1 MQHADEA
8 AVRVFEKGHKG
19 PTQLYY
25 CMVQVTFTATDD
37 LIPRIDAAAQDS
49 GISRSRWIA
58 ETIEKA
64 LDPTTLVPADGSHS
78 NEEYERI
85 VTEYERMK
93 YQVEMLNHQ
102 IQDRGGEIAWL
113 RGQVS
118 LLTEQM
124 TKALPPARTSLWS
137 RIAFWNKL

>member
-1 MQHADEA
+1 
-8 AVRVFEKGHKG
+8 
-19 PTQLYY
+19 
-25 CMVQVTFTATDD
+25 MVQVTFTANDD
-37 LIPRIDAAAQDS
+37 LISRIDAAAQDS

-64 LDPTTLVPADGSHS
+64 LDPVPFVRPDGSHS
-78 NEEYERI
+78 DEEYEKMA
-85 VTEYERMK
+85 TEYERMK

-102 IQDRGGEIAWL
+102 IQDRGGEITWL

-137 RIAFWNKL
+137 KIAFWNKS